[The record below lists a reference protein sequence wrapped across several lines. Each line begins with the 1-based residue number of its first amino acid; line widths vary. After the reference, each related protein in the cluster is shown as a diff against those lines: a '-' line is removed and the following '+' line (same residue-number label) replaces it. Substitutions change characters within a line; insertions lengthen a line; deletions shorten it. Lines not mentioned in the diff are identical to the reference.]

1 MQKIHFVGIGGI
13 GVSALARYYLSEG
26 WSVTGSDIAESEITK
41 DLEKEGVKIHI
52 GHDEAN
58 LNEGTNRVVYSV
70 AVEEKNL
77 ELQKARKL
85 NLKTSTYA
93 EALAELTKNY
103 FTIAVAGSHGKGTT
117 TSLLALMMIEAGLDP
132 TVIIGTKLK
141 EFGGKNFRK
150 GRDKYLLIEADEYN
164 YSFLNYSPSI
174 AIVTNTDKEHLD
186 VFKNIDG
193 VITAFNTYL
202 KNLSSDATVIV
213 NAEDQYS
220 EIITESVK
228 AKVIHF
234 NMPNGKETWD
244 LQVPGDFNQ
253 LNTEAAWQA
262 AKILGIKRS
271 IAEAAAYKY
280 EGAWRRME
288 EMSPIKNYENATVY
302 SDYAHHPTEIRV
314 TIKAMKDKYPGK
326 LLLVVFQPH
335 QVRRLTASFSDFVS
349 CFEEADELVLLPVYE
364 VAGREVKAGKTSED
378 LKEAIEKYNE
388 SESIRQKVY
397 GLQTFDEALKLIE
410 GQVVIFMGAGSID
423 GEVRKHF
430 RSKLLPG

>member
-41 DLEKEGVKIHI
+41 NLEKEGVKIHI

-58 LNEGTNRVVYSV
+58 LNEDTNHVVYSV

-93 EALAELTKNY
+93 EALAELTKNH

-150 GRDKYLLIEADEYN
+150 GTGKYLLIEADEYN

-174 AIVTNTDKEHLD
+174 TIVTNTDKEHLD

-288 EMSPIKNYENATVY
+288 EMSPIRDYDNAVIY

-326 LLLVVFQPH
+326 RLLVIFQPH

-349 CFEEADELVLLPVYE
+349 CFEEASELVLLPVYE
-364 VAGREVKAGKTSED
+364 VAGREVKTGKTSED

-410 GQVVIFMGAGSID
+410 EQVVIFMGAGSID